1 MTRDGGHIDRRAARV
16 LLLDPAGRVLMLHG
30 WDPARPSHTYWFT
43 VGGGVEPGESL
54 LDAAVRE
61 AFEETGLRFDPAALE
76 GPVRT
81 DTVTFPF
88 DGAWYSQEQ
97 SFFVARALE
106 TVIDLSRLNEV
117 EQGCIDEARW
127 WSAADLD
134 ATDERFY
141 PPDLPSLLRSLL
153 PSPLPSP
160 SPLPEVA

>member
-43 VGGGVEPGESL
+43 VGGGLEPEESL

-61 AFEETGLRFDPAALE
+61 VFEETGLRFDSSELE

-81 DTVTFPF
+81 DVVEFPF
-88 DGAWYSQEQ
+88 DGIWHKQEQ
-97 SFFVARALE
+97 SFFVARA
-106 TVIDLSRLNEV
+106 TDTAVDLSRLNEV

-134 ATDERFY
+134 ATGELFY

-153 PSPLPSP
+153 PSPVR
-160 SPLPEVA
+160 EVA